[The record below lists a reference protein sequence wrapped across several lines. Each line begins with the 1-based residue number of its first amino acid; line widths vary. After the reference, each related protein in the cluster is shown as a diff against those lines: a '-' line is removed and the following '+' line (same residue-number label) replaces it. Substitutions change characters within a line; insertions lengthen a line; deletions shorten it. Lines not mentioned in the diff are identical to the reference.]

1 MAILVTSGLSGLWFF
16 MSISSETV
24 DLTAVVIT
32 SPSLGVFKNYVDK
45 SKDKVRNIGVKLIVK
60 SDMVKK
66 EGFPFDTLEIS
77 AFW

>member
-1 MAILVTSGLSGLWFF
+1 

-45 SKDKVRNIGVKLIVK
+45 SKGKGRNFGVKLIIK
-60 SDMVKK
+60 SNVGKK
-66 EGFPFDTLEIS
+66 EGAPFDVLEIS
-77 AFW
+77 ALR